1 MGLVYNGDIAW
12 MGLSNDAEASE
23 FVQRNE
29 VIFPVCVL
37 LGHLISITH
46 LPMLIIGVCNFEN
59 LTVA

>member
-1 MGLVYNGDIAW
+1 
-12 MGLSNDAEASE
+12 MGLSIDAEASE
-23 FVQRNE
+23 FVQHNE

-46 LPMLIIGVCNFEN
+46 LPGLKIGVCNFEN